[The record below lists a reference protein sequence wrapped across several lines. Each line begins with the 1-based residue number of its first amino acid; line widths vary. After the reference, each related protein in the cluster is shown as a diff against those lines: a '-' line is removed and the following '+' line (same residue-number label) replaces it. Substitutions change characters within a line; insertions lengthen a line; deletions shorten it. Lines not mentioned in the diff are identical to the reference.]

1 MSRLS
6 TVDPKQAT
14 GKAKELL
21 DGVQAKFGMTPNL
34 MKALAHSPAALKA
47 YLDFAGALA
56 DGVLEPKLRE
66 QIALTVGAENGC
78 EYCVSAHTALG
89 KGAGLSSDELT
100 AARKATS
107 SDAKANAA
115 LKFARTVVVTKGNVT
130 DQDMQNLRAANYTDG
145 QIAEIVA
152 HVGMN
157 VFTNY
162 FNHVAQTEI
171 DFPKV
176 SLAAGM

>member
-1 MSRLS
+1 MSRI
-6 TVDPKQAT
+6 TAVDPKQTT

-21 DGVQAKFGMTPNL
+21 DGVQAEFGMTPNL
-34 MKALAHSPAALKA
+34 MKVLAHSPAALQA

-56 DGVLEPKLRE
+56 GGVLDPKVRE
-66 QIALTVGAENGC
+66 QIALTVGTANGC

-89 KGAGLSSDELT
+89 KGAGLSGDELT
-100 AARKATS
+100 AARSATS
-107 SDAKANAA
+107 SDTKANAA
-115 LKFARTVVVTKGNVT
+115 LQFARAVVATKGNVT
-130 DQDMQNLRAANYTDG
+130 DQDLENLRAANYTDG

-157 VFTNY
+157 IFTNY

-176 SLAAGM
+176 SLTAGK

>member
-1 MSRLS
+1 MSRI
-6 TVDPKQAT
+6 TAVDPKQAT

-34 MKALAHSPAALKA
+34 MKVLAHSPAALQA

-56 DGVLEPKLRE
+56 GGMLDPQVRE
-66 QIALTVGAENGC
+66 QIALTVGTANGC

-89 KGAGLSSDELT
+89 KGAGLSGDELI
-100 AARKATS
+100 AARCATS

-115 LKFARTVVVTKGNVT
+115 LQFARAVVATKGNVT
-130 DQDMQNLRAANYTDG
+130 DQDLEKLRAAHYTDG

-157 VFTNY
+157 IFTNY

-176 SLAAGM
+176 SLAAGK

>member
-1 MSRLS
+1 MSRLT

-14 GKAKELL
+14 GQAKELL

-34 MKALAHSPAALKA
+34 MKTLAHSPAALKA
-47 YLDFAGALA
+47 YLEFAEALSHGAL
-56 DGVLEPKLRE
+56 DPKVRE
-66 QIALTVGAENGC
+66 QIALTVGTANAC

-89 KGAGLSSDELT
+89 KGAGVSSSDLA
-100 AARKATS
+100 AARNATASDPKA
-107 SDAKANAA
+107 DAA
-115 LKFARTVVVTKGNVT
+115 LKFARTVVVTKGGVT
-130 DQDMQNLRAANYTDG
+130 DGDLQNLKTAGYAEG
-145 QIAEIVA
+145 EIAEIVA

-157 VFTNY
+157 IFTNY

-176 SLAAGM
+176 SLAAHA